1 MKRTIKLAVVAALA
15 LGTTSA
21 FATNGD
27 LMIGQGAK
35 ARSMGGTGIAKSFGA
50 ESALANPANI
60 GSVKDMEAT
69 LAVTYF
75 APDVQLGSN
84 ARANINNAFYDN
96 GYRGATTP
104 PVAGSAFATGNP
116 ADAVP
121 GSSSDVVMGDSGSGS
136 SVIPELYF
144 AAKLTDKLAMGLAVA
159 GTAGM
164 GTDYTNSADNGTFGM
179 KTALSLL
186 KVAVPVSYNINGGLT
201 LGAAAIMQYGSLE
214 MAHDTM
220 PSGTRENG
228 ASTDIGYGYEL
239 GLNYT
244 NSGLTIGAVYKSK
257 IGMSYDNV
265 ISASLNDFGVSQ
277 AITSGDRLDQ
287 PEERGI
293 GIAYEMGASTLTADF
308 KNIAW
313 GDAAGYSDFG
323 WENQDVYALGYE
335 YAPKGWAFR
344 MGYNYAKSPIV
355 EQDGSKT
362 GSPTSAPG
370 GNYVGA
376 VKNFFNMAGFPGIV
390 ENHYTIGGA
399 YDITETITLDGSF
412 IYAPEVTESFDT
424 SGLTEGAAYQLAG
437 GNQDPLDPA
446 NAVPAAV
453 AANSATSTADV
464 THSQMALTLA
474 VSYRF

>member
-50 ESALANPANI
+50 ESALVNPANI

-84 ARANINNAFYDN
+84 ARANIMNALGAN
-96 GYRGATTP
+96 GAALATIGTTNDTSL
-104 PVAGSAFATGNP
+104 V
-116 ADAVP
+116 VP
-121 GSSSDVVMGDSGSGS
+121 GASSAVVMGDSGSGS
-136 SVIPELYF
+136 SVIPEIYF
-144 AAKLTDKLAMGLAVA
+144 ASKISDNFTAGLAIA

-164 GTDYTNSADNGTFGM
+164 GTDYTNSTDNGTFGM
-179 KTALSLL
+179 MTALSLL
-186 KVAVPVSYNINGGLT
+186 KVAVPVSYKIGGLT
-201 LGAAAIMQYGSLE
+201 LGAAGVMQYGTLQ
-214 MAHDTM
+214 MKHDTM
-220 PSGTRENG
+220 PTGTRDNG
-228 ASTDIGYGYEL
+228 EASDTGYGIEV
-239 GLNYT
+239 GANYT
-244 NSGLTIGAVYKSK
+244 NSGLTLGAVYKSK
-257 IGMSYDNV
+257 ISMSYDNV

-287 PEERGI
+287 PEERGL
-293 GIAYEMGASTLTADF
+293 GIAYAMGANTVTADYKTIF
-308 KNIAW
+308 W

-335 YAPKGWAFR
+335 YAAKSWAFR
-344 MGYNYAKSPIV
+344 AGYNYAKSPII
-355 EQDGSKT
+355 EQDGSKGT
-362 GSPTSAPG
+362 VQPG
-370 GNYVGA
+370 QNYVGA

-390 ENHYTIGGA
+390 ETHYTIGGSYGISDA
-399 YDITETITLDGSF
+399 LSLDGSF
-412 IYAPEVTESFDT
+412 IYAPEVSESFDT
-424 SGLTEGAAYQLAG
+424 SGLTEGAAYNFAG
-437 GNQDPLDPA
+437 GNTNPIDPN
-446 NAVPAAV
+446 NAVPGAV
-453 AANSATSTADV
+453 AMGSAESSADV

-474 VSYRF
+474 VSYKF

>member
-50 ESALANPANI
+50 ESALVNPANI

-84 ARANINNAFYDN
+84 ARANINNALDAN
-96 GYRGATTP
+96 GAFDATGAYTP
-104 PVAGSAFATGNP
+104 NAGAPVAG
-116 ADAVP
+116 
-121 GSSSDVVMGDSGSGS
+121 GSSAVVMGDSGSGS

-144 AAKLTDKLAMGLAVA
+144 AAKLTDKLAMGLAIA

-164 GTDYTNSADNGTFGM
+164 GTDYTNSTDNGTFGM
-179 KTALSLL
+179 MTALSLL

-214 MAHDTM
+214 MQHDTFST
-220 PSGTRENG
+220 PRANG
-228 ASTDIGYGYEL
+228 AATDTGFGYEL

-244 NSGLTIGAVYKSK
+244 NSGLTLGAVYKSK
-257 IGMSYDNV
+257 ISMSYENV
-265 ISASLNDFGVSQ
+265 ISASLKDFQVDPASRALAGQ
-277 AITSGDRLDQ
+277 TDGIASGDRLDQ
-287 PEERGI
+287 PEERGV
-293 GIAYEMGASTLTADF
+293 GIAYEISGNTLTADYKTIF
-308 KNIAW
+308 W

-335 YAPKGWAFR
+335 YAAKSWAFR
-344 MGYNYAKSPIV
+344 AGYNYAKSPIV
-355 EQDGSKT
+355 EQNGAKGMTAT
-362 GSPTSAPG
+362 GPQG
-370 GNYVGA
+370 YVGA

-390 ENHYTIGGA
+390 ETHYTIGGA
-399 YDITETITLDGSF
+399 YDMTESLTLDGAF
-412 IYAPEVTESFDT
+412 IYAPEVTESYDT
-424 SGLTEGAAYQLAG
+424 SGLTEGATYNFASNGNTTNQAVAG
-437 GNQDPLDPA
+437 GI
-446 NAVPAAV
+446 AAM
-453 AANSATSTADV
+453 SASSTADV

-474 VSYRF
+474 VSYKF